1 MGLQWRQ
8 QVDEIP
14 PGWVTLDER
23 FVLFILAD
31 ETKDDRTAWGH
42 EIAHLCDRLGG
53 VSETW
58 LRARLSSLESAGYI
72 TRPRQRRNSKGQWN
86 RRQVSLAALKYGPR
100 HDERG
105 SGVYRPT
112 AQAER
117 KAAADAK
124 RSQNLTQG
132 PPEPL
137 QQEPRTEHRR
147 PDRHRTSEDGTHRTS
162 EDGPSPNIGGLPGP
176 ENPDIPGPEN
186 PDNRSASAAAP
197 SRTEVLILDHAKHM
211 DLDKAIEEAS

>member
-132 PPEPL
+132 PPNPAAGAA
-137 QQEPRTEHRR
+137 
-147 PDRHRTSEDGTHRTS
+147 HRTSEA
-162 EDGPSPNIGGLPGP
+162 GPSPNIGGRNAPNIGGRTVTEHRRTTWTREPGHTWTR
-176 ENPDIPGPEN
+176 EPGQSQRLRRCTIE
-186 PDNRSASAAAP
+186 DRSP
-197 SRTEVLILDHAKHM
+197 HP
-211 DLDKAIEEAS
+211 